1 MGLQFIEK
9 GSIIL
14 TPKNVELLRKT
25 YSSVGMAVG
34 EIENANGASKESPFR
49 DGLYVDA
56 EKKMKTAEKFFDVLM
71 RNINQGVQ
79 KGS

>member
-1 MGLQFIEK
+1 MGLQFVEK

-14 TPKNVELLRKT
+14 SPKNVELLRKAH
-25 YSSVGMAVG
+25 SSCGLAVA

-49 DGLYVDA
+49 DGFYVDA
-56 EKKMKTAEKFFDVLM
+56 EKRMKQSERFLDVLM
-71 RNINQGVQ
+71 KNVNGV